1 MRIYIENLETEIEG
15 DPSQSVLDIL
25 VENDIEISSSCGGM
39 GSCGTC
45 RVLVHEGLN
54 NLAPR
59 NNEESER
66 ANDLEFADHERLSCQ
81 IQPCDG
87 LKIQIP

>member
-15 DPSQSVLDIL
+15 DPNHSLLDIL
-25 VENDIEISSSCGGM
+25 IENDIEISSSCGGM

-45 RVLVHEGLN
+45 RVLVQEGLN

-59 NNEESER
+59 NNQEAER
-66 ANDLEFADHERLSCQ
+66 ANDLGFAEHERLSCQ
-81 IQPCDG
+81 IHPCSG